1 MKCFNFDKLSNSIN
15 IVFKLCFIFSFLKK
29 YNKKRTV
36 KKSCLKP
43 YFGKLIFIVDL
54 GKAFPFWNFYFYM
67 FSFGF
72 LYSCS
77 RNLEYLKAK
86 IENGSLRIKRKTVLG
101 NNIKWAEDS
110 HYCGVWKCIRN
121 LISAMKLGNISSL
134 VCQVQIYFLKWQL
147 FK

>member
-77 RNLEYLKAK
+77 RYLEYLKAK

-110 HYCGVWKCIRN
+110 HYRSLKMYTKSDFSNETWKYFFISISRPN
-121 LISAMKLGNISSL
+121 LFSEVAVI
-134 VCQVQIYFLKWQL
+134 
-147 FK
+147 